1 MTTVG
6 KLFNELVGE
15 LEELYSQEEAINIMR
30 IVFQEKLGLS
40 RADMALQNEQ
50 TVDDK
55 SRKLIFQIA
64 EKLIEGQPVQQ
75 LLGSVHFLKTKLRI
89 NKNVLIPR
97 PETEEL
103 VDIIIKENRDEE
115 ELSVLDIGTGSGCIA
130 IALAN
135 NLPESQVKAL
145 DISQPALE
153 LARINAIAN
162 NAAVDFL
169 NLDILIEDN
178 WKKLKIFDIIVSN
191 PPYVLETEKENM
203 HVNVLNHEPH
213 VALFVPENDPLLFYE
228 KISDMAL
235 KHLSKTGKL
244 YFEINAA
251 FGQETKRMLLK
262 KGFAEVTLRK
272 DMNGRDRFITACLRA
287 AL

>member
-64 EKLIEGQPVQQ
+64 EKLFEGQPVQQ
-75 LLGSVHFLKTKLRI
+75 LLGSVHFLNTKLRI

-103 VDIIIKENRDEE
+103 VDIIIKENREE
-115 ELSVLDIGTGSGCIA
+115 EDLQILDIGTGSGCIA

-135 NLPESQVKAL
+135 NLEGSIVKAL

-162 NAAVDFL
+162 NAAVDFM
-169 NLDILIEDN
+169 NLDILVEEN
-178 WKKLKIFDIIVSN
+178 WKKLKTFDIIVSN
-191 PPYVLETEKENM
+191 PPYVLETEKANM
-203 HVNVLNHEPH
+203 HINVLNHEPH
-213 VALFVPENDPLLFYE
+213 VALFVPQDDPLLFYE

-235 KHLSKTGKL
+235 THLNKTGKL
-244 YFEINAA
+244 FFEINAA
-251 FGQETKRMLLK
+251 YGQETKKMLLK

-272 DMNGRDRFITACLRA
+272 DINGKDRFVKACLRA
-287 AL
+287 AM

>member
-50 TVDDK
+50 TIDDK

-75 LLGSVHFLKTKLRI
+75 LLGSVRFLNAKLRI

-103 VDIIIKENRDEE
+103 VDIIIKENREE
-115 ELSVLDIGTGSGCIA
+115 EDLAVLDIGTGSGCIA
-130 IALAN
+130 ISLAN
-135 NLPESQVKAL
+135 SLEGSLVKGL

-162 NAAVDFL
+162 NAAVDFM
-169 NLDILIEDN
+169 NLDILEEDN
-178 WKKLKIFDIIVSN
+178 WKKLK
-191 PPYVLETEKENM
+191 T
-203 HVNVLNHEPH
+203 
-213 VALFVPENDPLLFYE
+213 
-228 KISDMAL
+228 
-235 KHLSKTGKL
+235 
-244 YFEINAA
+244 
-251 FGQETKRMLLK
+251 
-262 KGFAEVTLRK
+262 
-272 DMNGRDRFITACLRA
+272 
-287 AL
+287 

>member
-15 LEELYSQEEAINIMR
+15 LEELYTPEEAINIMR

-40 RADMALQNEQ
+40 RVDMALQNEQ
-50 TVDDK
+50 TIDDK

-75 LLGSVHFLKTKLRI
+75 LLGSVHFLTAKLRI

-103 VDIIIKENRDEE
+103 VDIIIKENREE
-115 ELSVLDIGTGSGCIA
+115 EDLQILDIGTGSGCIA

-135 NLPESQVKAL
+135 GLDSSVKAL

-169 NLDILIEDN
+169 NLDILIEEN
-178 WKKLKIFDIIVSN
+178 WKKLKTFDIIVSN
-191 PPYVLETEKENM
+191 PPYVLETEKAHM
-203 HVNVLNHEPH
+203 HVNILNHEPH
-213 VALFVPENDPLLFYE
+213 VALFVPEDDPLLFYE

-235 KHLSKTGKL
+235 KHLSKRGIL
-244 YFEINAA
+244 YFEINAR
-251 FGQETKRMLLK
+251 FGQETKRMLLD

-272 DMNGRDRFITACLRA
+272 DMNGKDRFIKACLKA
-287 AL
+287 AM

>member
-75 LLGSVHFLKTKLRI
+75 LLGSVRFLNAKLRI

-103 VDIIIKENRDEE
+103 VDIIIKENREE
-115 ELSVLDIGTGSGCIA
+115 EDLQVLDIGTGSGCIA
-130 IALAN
+130 ISLAN
-135 NLPESQVKAL
+135 SLEGSLVKAL

-162 NAAVDFL
+162 NAAVDFM
-169 NLDILIEDN
+169 NLDILEEDN
-178 WKKLKIFDIIVSN
+178 WKKLKSFDIIVSN

-213 VALFVPENDPLLFYE
+213 VALFVPQDNPLLFYD

-235 KHLSKTGKL
+235 KHLTKNGKL

-251 FGQETKRMLLK
+251 YGQETKRMLLK

-272 DMNGRDRFITACLRA
+272 DMNGRDRFVIGCLRA
-287 AL
+287 GL